1 MTQHYATNKRKGKVQ
16 VLRGTG
22 QSPDWQ
28 PVPARPPCGLHH
40 PGRRRSRVERETR
53 GGAASGG
60 GREGTAAPDPES
72 GVTPP
77 SPAHR
82 RRRPPLPALL
92 TRALQV
98 VAGLHGGSLARLRP
112 PGQPPPPFRAAAG
125 VKARL
130 RPIGPGR
137 GSLRRRRP
145 APARTAGRRVKAGR
159 GLRDGTASPAA
170 PPPP

>member
-1 MTQHYATNKRKGKVQ
+1 M
-16 VLRGTG
+16 LRRTG

-60 GREGTAAPDPES
+60 GREGTAAPDPGS
-72 GVTPP
+72 GVTQP
-77 SPAHR
+77 SPAHPPAPPTASRPAHPGSSGCSESPWRIAGTAPASRPAASTFPR
-82 RRRPPLPALL
+82 RRRCETA
-92 TRALQV
+92 AQ
-98 VAGLHGGSLARLRP
+98 ADWAR
-112 PGQPPPPFRAAAG
+112 
-125 VKARL
+125 
-130 RPIGPGR
+130 R